1 MDNLTDIKGLG
12 PATKEKLNNA
22 SIYSIEDLLLS
33 FPKSYKIQKLESI
46 HQVKIKETV
55 SLEVEVVNKPSVFFF
70 RKNLTKLSVK
80 VNIQEQ
86 VFKVDI
92 FNRHFLSKILIP
104 KTNIVIT
111 GQFKENFRVF
121 TASDIV
127 LRKNFEEGIIPQYQF
142 QDIKDGRIRKVIE
155 LLLEMNYT
163 IDESLPD
170 FLIKKRHISNIN
182 DIIRYIHKPLNNP
195 QLEKALYR
203 LKYQELIEFA
213 LRIELIKSNQ
223 KVSKLLKK
231 TYNIEKVR
239 DFITH
244 IGFELTNGQKQAT
257 NDIFLDLKSEQQMNR
272 LLQGDVGSGKTIFAV
287 LAALAAVTAGQQVA
301 VMAPTLVLAHQHYS
315 VFKQYLSD
323 YQINIVLLTSEISLK
338 EKGNILEGIRK
349 NDVNIVI
356 GTHALIQEQIEF
368 MQLGLAIIDEQHR
381 FGVEQ
386 RKKLRIKGYYPD
398 ILLMSA
404 TPIPRSLAISVFE
417 SSDIS
422 QITEK
427 PLGRKPII
435 TEIVEYS
442 KMDKIY
448 KLIEKE
454 LILKNQVYVI
464 CPLIEESDHSNYY
477 SVSEIYKIFAN
488 KFKQY
493 QTEALHGKMNDSE
506 KVSILNRF
514 KLGQTQILVSTTVI
528 EVGVHIDQATTMV
541 IMNANAFGLAQLH
554 QLRGR
559 IGRSDLQ
566 SYCCLVVDEGIEDLD
581 RLKILEQ
588 TDDGFMISEYDLKL
602 RGPGEVFGKNQ
613 AGIPN
618 FNFANIVEDEELL
631 KIALEDAKE
640 ILIKTDNASKS
651 LKDKVIQT
659 IESYHLD

>member
-1 MDNLTDIKGLG
+1 
-12 PATKEKLNNA
+12 
-22 SIYSIEDLLLS
+22 
-33 FPKSYKIQKLESI
+33 
-46 HQVKIKETV
+46 
-55 SLEVEVVNKPSVFFF
+55 
-70 RKNLTKLSVK
+70 
-80 VNIQEQ
+80 
-86 VFKVDI
+86 
-92 FNRHFLSKILIP
+92 
-104 KTNIVIT
+104 
-111 GQFKENFRVF
+111 
-121 TASDIV
+121 
-127 LRKNFEEGIIPQYQF
+127 
-142 QDIKDGRIRKVIE
+142 
-155 LLLEMNYT
+155 
-163 IDESLPD
+163 
-170 FLIKKRHISNIN
+170 
-182 DIIRYIHKPLNNP
+182 
-195 QLEKALYR
+195 
-203 LKYQELIEFA
+203 
-213 LRIELIKSNQ
+213 
-223 KVSKLLKK
+223 
-231 TYNIEKVR
+231 
-239 DFITH
+239 
-244 IGFELTNGQKQAT
+244 
-257 NDIFLDLKSEQQMNR
+257 MNR
-272 LLQGDVGSGKTIFAV
+272 LLQGDVGSGKTIVAV